1 MEKHGQHGG
10 IYRIGGDTM
19 AEVNAAGSTQS
30 QNAVTNATKNIL
42 GKDDFLKLLMTQLK
56 YQDPME
62 PADNKEF
69 IAQMAQFT
77 TLEQMGNISAGFA
90 DLNSLQIGLLQES
103 AASRAINLIGRYVE
117 AVDPETKAVISGLVT
132 GMKVVDGIPKII
144 IGANEVDAGTITKVT
159 AG

>member
-1 MEKHGQHGG
+1 MTQ
-10 IYRIGGDTM
+10 
-19 AEVNAAGSTQS
+19 VNASGSAQG
-30 QNAVTNATKNIL
+30 QNQIINATKNVL

-77 TLEQMGNISAGFA
+77 SLEQMGNISAGFA
-90 DLNSLQIGLLQES
+90 ELNKVQFGLLQET
-103 AASRAINLIGRYVE
+103 AASRAINMIGRNVE
-117 AVDPETKAVISGLVT
+117 AINPKTNEIITGIVT
-132 GMKVVDGIPKII
+132 GMNMADGIPRIT
-144 IGANEVDAGTITKVT
+144 IGTKEVDIDNVIKVT

>member
-1 MEKHGQHGG
+1 M
-10 IYRIGGDTM
+10 D
-19 AEVNAAGSTQS
+19 VNATGSTQGG
-30 QNAVTNATKNIL
+30 QNTVTNATKNIL

-90 DLNSLQIGLLQES
+90 DLNSLQVGLLQET
-103 AASRAINLIGRYVE
+103 AISRAMNLIGRNVE
-117 AVDPETKAVISGLVT
+117 AVDPETDTVISGIVT

-144 IGANEVDAGTITKVT
+144 IGTSELDIGTVTKVT
-159 AG
+159 VG